1 MKLNIM
7 VIGSGGREH
16 ALVWK
21 LAQSPR
27 ADKIFAVP
35 GNPGMAELATC
46 VEGINVK
53 DHAAVIDFARRN
65 SIGLVVIGPE
75 APLVEG
81 LADDLIAADIK
92 VFGPSAAAAQLEGS
106 KIFAK
111 QLMKKYGIPT
121 AKYEVFSDADSARS
135 YVEKEGA
142 PIVIKADGLAAGKG
156 VIVALTVEGAFDAID
171 EIMTQKSFGAAG
183 NRIVIEEFMDGE
195 EASLLAFTDG
205 RTVVPM
211 LPSQDHKRVDDND
224 QGLNTG
230 GMGSYAP
237 APIVDQSVLEK
248 AIEKILKPTVAAMSK
263 EGKTYRGCL
272 YAGLMI
278 VDGEPKVVEFNA
290 RFGDPETQSVLPLLK
305 SDLVELMLAC
315 ADGTLDQQSVEW
327 SDESAVCVV
336 LTSGGYPKSYRKG
349 LEIDGITKAKA
360 LGALIFHAG
369 TTERDGKLL
378 TSGGRVLGVVTLD
391 KNLRAAVE
399 KVYKAVG
406 VINFDGM
413 HFRRDIA
420 ARALAKTEA

>member
-1 MKLNIM
+1 M

-21 LAQSPR
+21 LAQSPL
-27 ADKIFAVP
+27 AEKIFAVP

-46 VEGINVK
+46 VEGLDVK

-81 LADDLIAADIK
+81 LSDDLIAANIK

-121 AKYEVFSDADSARS
+121 AKYEIFSDADSARS
-135 YVEKEGA
+135 YVEAEGA

-156 VIVALTVEGAFDAID
+156 VIVAQTVEEALSAID

-183 NRIVIEEFMDGE
+183 NRIVVEEFMDGE

-205 RTVVPM
+205 RTVLPM
-211 LPSQDHKRVDDND
+211 IPSQDHKRVDDND

-263 EGKTYRGCL
+263 EGKIYRGCL

-305 SDLVELMLAC
+305 SDLVELMSAC
-315 ADGTLDQQSVEW
+315 ADGTLDQQSIEW

-349 LEIDGITKAKA
+349 FEIDGITKAKA

-369 TTERDGKLL
+369 TVERKGTLL

-406 VINFDGM
+406 VIGFEGM
-413 HFRRDIA
+413 HFRKDIA
-420 ARALAKTEA
+420 ARALSKSEA